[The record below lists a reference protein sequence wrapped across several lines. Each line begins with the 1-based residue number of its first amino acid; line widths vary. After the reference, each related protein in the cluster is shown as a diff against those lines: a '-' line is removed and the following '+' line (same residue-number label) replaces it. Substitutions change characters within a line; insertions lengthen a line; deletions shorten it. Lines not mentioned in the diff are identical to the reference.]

1 MLCMAATVPQLWA
14 QTYTVA
20 GSDAQALG
28 TTWDPEN
35 TSNNMTLYSG
45 DMYYLLKTV
54 TYSSNT
60 NAEYKITVNNNWTV
74 SYGANGGSGNASYSV
89 NSGTGYVCFAFN
101 SSTSSHVPHMVSSLQ
116 NVIVTGSDTQALGV
130 SWGHTNTSNKMSTND
145 GITYTLV
152 RNVDYTAAANDLQ
165 CKVCVNGSDYYGT
178 STGGNVYY
186 NIPSAGAYTVTYTFN
201 AVTGIVTV
209 NVQSAAPVIPNYYI
223 TGDNGLGLGGF
234 KFNPTTTLT
243 YDSDNDV
250 YTYSYNVTSLGTYYF
265 AFADGPGNDWNDFN
279 GNHRIGP
286 TSGNETVNLN
296 GGWATT
302 QKGGGSYAVTVDAG
316 QVTITLDVANMR
328 YKVDGTAPVITVDY
342 YVVGDETSIFPNGWN
357 NGDQNKM
364 TDNGNGTYSW
374 SANGVHLTAG
384 TVYQYKV
391 HGSDN
396 SWYPSGVNGTFS
408 VNASGTYNIVFTFDG
423 TNVTA
428 VPTLVTAD
436 QTYDY
441 DIYVRYT
448 GAEPIA
454 NVFLYAWDSAGV
466 LSDAWNGGN
475 GGTALSSLT
484 EQTINGYTYYKAS
497 YTSYFSTINV
507 LFNENGSSST
517 QTIDLTAQPGD
528 NYFTYGGGASVV
540 GPTTEPDEE
549 IVITY
554 YVKGDNTNIFPNGWD
569 SGSNTAM
576 TDNED
581 GTYSWLSGQ
590 FHLNAG
596 TEYTYKVWGDDNTWH
611 PSNVGGNM
619 TFSNAVAGTYTVT
632 ITYDSN
638 NETVTA
644 VLNLIQEDP
653 VYTYDIYVRYKGN
666 EPIENVFLYAWDGV
680 GDLSDAWDS
689 DNHIGG
695 TSLADLTSQVING
708 HTYYHVTYTSYTS
721 AIGMVLN
728 ENGDGSTKTDNLS
741 VDPGT
746 SYFTYGG
753 GNIISYASDTADPA
767 IVYYIVGDASVFPN
781 GWNTGDGTALT
792 DNGNGTYSWNLPG
805 NVHLNAGTNYPYKVL
820 TSEGVY
826 YPSGDNESFSVNTPG
841 TYTISATFDG
851 TTPVVTAT
859 LVQADAMSYSVVG
872 SKELFGGN
880 EDWANPVSMTDD
892 NDGTYSWDSQDLVL
906 NAGTYY
912 FKVKDN
918 YGGWYGTAGSDN
930 GDNIEVHVA
939 ANGTYRLH
947 IDFDGSNAPTY
958 TLVRVDISTIYITGS
973 ESLGLGWS
981 PAPTTTMTY
990 DVQTGLYAYSFDVV
1004 NAGTHAF
1011 VFATGQ
1017 GSGQDDEAAWYDF
1030 NTHYRVGPTNGDENV
1045 TLNGDWAQTQQAGG
1059 NNGAYMVTTGVGK
1072 YTIYYDPTNV
1082 KYKVVGPAPIF
1093 ITGDLGL
1100 GLGWSYAPTTAMA
1113 YNDSTGLYSY
1123 TYRIPNQGTYSFV
1136 FANGQATGFEE
1147 DHGGAWNYF
1156 NTNYR
1161 IGPTSGDQT
1170 VTIGQWENTQAAGG
1184 DNGAYSVRLAA
1195 GYVTIYFDNTTSPM
1209 RFKVE
1214 SGGELGE
1221 DLYMVG
1227 TMTYDN
1233 EIYHYAPNQGILM
1246 KYDNAKKLYY
1256 LNHVT
1261 INTNSTF
1268 CFSTSL
1274 GDTSEDWQG
1283 MGTRYGNNDN
1293 DPNYFVAHDG
1303 DATAHLRV
1311 TGDKINVNMPLDVW
1325 DEDLGE
1331 WMMNTAG
1338 VYNVIVNLED
1348 GWVKLIKTD
1357 QFSLFPMNVYLQQTD
1372 NVEMDPGTIGHTYNI
1387 TDDGSNPWPLIA
1399 WNRLEGDWNP
1409 QENEGANHYSVTYM
1423 GDTTTTDGKTW
1434 WHWQVSASIAEI
1446 IFTRTNMAPYQSETI
1461 ARKAGVLWYTWEQD
1475 NTMTAHSR
1483 EYFTSSATQLPGNV
1497 EVEEGHYYVYF
1508 INTVGWETVYCVA
1521 WSSQSEPYYDG
1532 HGKDVQTWPGQ
1543 PMVCIG
1549 IDPKTGYEVW
1559 EYDFGAIDDSQAPD
1573 DLLFH
1578 DGTPIATT
1586 DAKEQTGDFDFINGG
1601 VYDYLGLF
1609 DDAYTLNSLI
1619 RTAED
1624 HIRYTVSNDLV
1635 GVYYDPDAVTPVSY
1649 PSSNGTII
1657 HTTVTGALYAKDLND
1672 YGEKSIKP
1680 DGDEYTDYVY
1690 EICNGNNNDGRPSQ
1704 IMDKKEEY
1712 DQSNW
1717 IKLVI
1722 SPNYDGGNPYPIQA
1736 PSLKQYEDH
1745 IIPAGTLQL
1754 YMTDQINPTAR
1765 VVAIQAPGEYM
1776 KYEPNV
1782 YVSAHFNDTVVF
1794 NYTHREWQPDT
1805 YSGTYRT
1812 KPTIEWQYDEEGD
1825 TIYGKVTR
1833 TRVEDKLY
1841 KMFYVAP
1848 KPQEIAYLTWM
1859 VYDNPNEDDAWP
1871 GYDPDVY
1878 MPYTRPNI
1886 NNYPPDSAG
1895 WFFSPKNW
1903 DRSEEI
1909 PYSYFQ
1915 QLIAAGK
1922 MTQDQLAHLADDY
1935 LSNDQMTDIL
1945 GGYGKAY
1952 GPYTNG
1958 YMQYGAVDINWSLFD
1973 PEADACEGQPWWYIF
1988 RPGQAYKFKAI
1999 IRYARGSEEGNN
2011 TPYYCFGP
2019 SSGLVTDNYTVYG
2032 APRREDPSDYSYQD
2046 TFYPNMYKTNNYK
2059 NMDQGKFIIFPIEA
2073 SPEGSNG
2080 SDMGNVTTV
2089 KEVVTARTV
2098 VGTKYYNLMG
2108 VESSRPFEGINIV
2121 VTFYS
2126 DGSRTSKKILR

>member
-1 MLCMAATVPQLWA
+1 MLCMAATVPLLHADIIVSGNSTALFGGNWTTNSSSANKMGQ
-14 QTYTVA
+14 Y
-20 GSDAQALG
+20 GSTD
-28 TTWDPEN
+28 
-35 TSNNMTLYSG
+35 Y
-45 DMYYLLKTV
+45 YYLLK
-54 TYSSNT
+54 SNVSLPG
-60 NAEYKITVNNNWTV
+60 NLEYKVVDNGAWYGDNGNNVSLTATGTHTVVFVYNKTSHKV
-74 SYGANGGSGNASYSV
+74 RHMGSFQTIIIA
-89 NSGTGYVCFAFN
+89 
-101 SSTSSHVPHMVSSLQ
+101 
-116 NVIVTGSDTQALGV
+116 GSDTQALGS
-130 SWGHTNTSNKMSTND
+130 SWNGNDTNNKMTTTD
-145 GITYTLV
+145 GYTYTLAKSATYSGSSSQSFKTV
-152 RNVDYTAAANDLQ
+152 VDGTWYGDAGDN
-165 CKVCVNGSDYYGT
+165 NGNNIYYSIPEAGDYD
-178 STGGNVYY
+178 
-186 NIPSAGAYTVTYTFN
+186 ITYTFN
-201 AVTGIVTV
+201 AITGMSSVSVVRANVPTYDYTFYVYLPNGGTPHLYLWNGSNNPNGGWPGAQMTQTERLADGNYWYKV
-209 NVQSAAPVIPNYYI
+209 NVTCEYTTLNVIVDLGNGANQSADITNLAPGTYYI
-223 TGDNGLGLGGF
+223 TWDGG
-234 KFNPTTTLT
+234 NRTTA
-243 YDSDNDV
+243 DV
-250 YTYSYNVTSLGTYYF
+250 STN
-265 AFADGPGNDWNDFN
+265 AP
-279 GNHRIGP
+279 
-286 TSGNETVNLN
+286 
-296 GGWATT
+296 
-302 QKGGGSYAVTVDAG
+302 
-316 QVTITLDVANMR
+316 
-328 YKVDGTAPVITVDY
+328 TAPPVPDY
-342 YVVGDETSIFPNGWN
+342 YVVGDETLVGHDWATANDTKMNESSGVYTWSKNGI
-357 NGDQNKM
+357 
-364 TDNGNGTYSW
+364 
-374 SANGVHLTAG
+374 HLTAG
-384 TVYQYKV
+384 NYSLKV
-391 HGSDN
+391 LGSDN
-396 SWYPSGVNGTFS
+396 SWHG
-408 VNASGTYNIVFTFDG
+408 NANDGGDVVVTANANGTYNLQVTFDPV
-423 TNVTA
+423 NDVVTA
-428 VPTLVTAD
+428 TLNLTQAD
-436 QTYDY
+436 PVYTYN
-441 DIYVRYT
+441 IYVRYT
-448 GAEPIA
+448 GNEPVS
-454 NVFLYAWDSAGV
+454 NVFLYAWDGAGT
-466 LSDAWNGGN
+466 LSDGWDSNN
-475 GGTALSSLT
+475 NIGGTALSALT
-484 EQTINGYTYYKAS
+484 AQTINGYTYYTTT
-497 YTSYFSTINV
+497 YTSYSSTIGV
-507 LFNENGSSST
+507 IFNENGSSST
-517 QTIDLTAQPGD
+517 QTANLAGQPGD
-528 NYFTYGGGASVV
+528 NYYTYGGGSSCV
-540 GPTTEPDEE
+540 GPTTSPDAE

-554 YVKGDNTNIFPNGWD
+554 YVKGDDTNIFPNGWD
-569 SGSNTAM
+569 SDSNTAM

-619 TFSNAVAGTYTVT
+619 TFSNTVAGTYTVT

-880 EDWANPVSMTDD
+880 EDWANQVSMTDD

-958 TLVRVDISTIYITGS
+958 TLVRVDLSTIYITGS

-990 DVQTGLYAYSFDVV
+990 DVETGLYAYSFDVV

-1794 NYTHREWQPDT
+1794 NYTHREWQPDA